1 MKKIFPFLCF
11 SVFFCSCPMED
22 LGPNNDFCVRVKN
35 MSSQKLNYDVN
46 FDLLSYSK
54 NCEYYEDSVN
64 IGEITLIHGF
74 GYKEKPESPFD
85 LLITDCA
92 NKHFVITSLS
102 GDTLANWNDSST
114 VFDPKYWVTEEI
126 EEGSYTCTLQLT
138 DEVLKLK

>member
-1 MKKIFPFLCF
+1 MKKNFLFLCF

-35 MSSQKLNYDVN
+35 MSSQKLNYNVN

-114 VFDPKYWVTEEI
+114 VLI
-126 EEGSYTCTLQLT
+126 QNIG
-138 DEVLKLK
+138 